1 MKKSEEGIFGH
12 PEEQEFN
19 MNADKYPCGRIRRRQ
34 FLSDAGMGF
43 TGLALGAML
52 ARDGVVRASDVLA
65 PPTGQPQFAPKAKS
79 VIWFCMLGGTSHLES
94 FDPKPDVDKYA
105 GKTFAESPHN
115 DAIVNSPFYRKNVRD
130 FSGVPRNLMPQIYP
144 TQITFQKRGESGIRV
159 SDWWP
164 HVGGN
169 IDDIA
174 VVRSMWTT
182 DNDHAAQLQF
192 HTGRHIFDGF
202 HPSIGS
208 WVHYGLGSLNDNLP
222 QFIVMGGSPGDC
234 CGGVGAHGA
243 GYLGPEHAAVP
254 LTVDPGN
261 PLAFG
266 KRAVTASEKQRRDE
280 LELLRELNAVAQAE
294 YPNDAVLAARVKA
307 YELAFRMQMAVPDVL
322 DLKSET
328 QAIQAAYGLDNSKTN
343 RMGQMCLAA
352 RRLVEKGVRFI
363 QIYDDGWD
371 AHSKLK
377 ENHATRCGAVD
388 KPIGALIADLKQRG
402 LLEETIVVWGTEFGR
417 TPGAERS
424 DGRDHHPYGFSIWM
438 AGGGIK
444 GGVVHG
450 ATDEL
455 GFHAVEHRHYV
466 TDLHATVLHQLGL
479 DSHTLEIPGQK
490 RLEIDF
496 GQPMHDIIA

>member
-1 MKKSEEGIFGH
+1 
-12 PEEQEFN
+12 
-19 MNADKYPCGRIRRRQ
+19 MNSPYPCGRIRRRS
-34 FLSDAGMGF
+34 FLADCGSGLA
-43 TGLALGAML
+43 GLALGAML
-52 ARDGVVRASDVLA
+52 HRDGIVRANPA
-65 PPTGQPQFAPKAKS
+65 PTVQDGSAQFRPKAKS

-94 FDPKPDVDKYA
+94 FDPKPELDKYA

-115 DAIVNSPFYRKNVRD
+115 EAIVNSPFYRKNVRD
-130 FSGVPRNLMPQIYP
+130 FAGVPRDLMPQIYP
-144 TQITFQKRGESGIRV
+144 TQIGFQQRGESGIPV

-164 HVGGN
+164 HLGSR

-174 VVRSMWTT
+174 VIRSMWTT

-254 LTVDPGN
+254 LTIDPNN

-266 KRAVTASEKQRRDE
+266 KPAVATTEARRRDE
-280 LELLRELNAVAQAE
+280 LELLRELNGLAQAD
-294 YPNDAVLAARVKA
+294 YPNDAVMKARIKA
-307 YELAFRMQMAVPDVL
+307 YELAFRMQLAVPDVL
-322 DLKSET
+322 NLNSET
-328 QAIQAAYGLDNSKTN
+328 KEMQEAYGMDAAPTK
-343 RMGQMCLAA
+343 RMGQICLAA
-352 RRLVEKGVRFI
+352 RRLVEQGVRFV

-377 ENHATRCGAVD
+377 ENHSTRCAAVD
-388 KPIGALIADLKQRG
+388 KPIAALLADLKQRG
-402 LLEETIVVWGTEFGR
+402 LLDETIVVWGTEFGR
-417 TPGAERS
+417 SPGAERS
-424 DGRDHHPYGFSIWM
+424 DGRDHHPYGFSVWM

-444 GGVVHG
+444 AGVTHG

-479 DSHTLEIPGQK
+479 DSHRLEYPGQK

-496 GQPMHDIIA
+496 GNPIREVLA